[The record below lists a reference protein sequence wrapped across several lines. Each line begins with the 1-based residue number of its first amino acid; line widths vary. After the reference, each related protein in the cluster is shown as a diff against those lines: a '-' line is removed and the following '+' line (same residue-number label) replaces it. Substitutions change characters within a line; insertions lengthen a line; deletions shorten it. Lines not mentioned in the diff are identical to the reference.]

1 MQHPITT
8 GSLISNPTFVASSS
22 SLVLTNQSSLHILPT
37 SQSANATYLFHPN
50 NSTQQVPSLPQPVAQ
65 QAHKTA
71 AFPQVWPNPVR
82 SQHQAPNCAVGA
94 SGAPTPHLYPIFQ
107 YPGGVHISTPRTAK
121 VINLADI
128 ATLSRGM
135 PLGKTAGQSVINF
148 ASHSGLPGVSKEEE
162 VEEVNISRKLLDS
175 DANYDKIDR
184 HVSAQLDNHNNSHEG
199 QKKVDSIVAKPLVP
213 HTPSLSPPR
222 NGTQSPLLFDSCENS
237 AETPSRIHASLAAK
251 LAEKMNKPQLVPRLN
266 IGADSETSLTPQPL
280 HPISTTEDRSH
291 GETGK
296 SNTDLKDKKVRCETG
311 RTITGDNAIIIDD
324 DLTPPISPLKPPS
337 PHSREVSEYG
347 ETCNLHQHF
356 GRTNIELECEKSAQI
371 RTPILVLKPV
381 ENTPLGQPKRRA
393 NTRLAARKSKS
404 GLRQPVLEER
414 VSAPKKVIS
423 RMKGT
428 EFTSEDSDE
437 ADFKP
442 EKSKTPKKTAP
453 PQLPAVQVCYVH
465 VFLLQLNP

>member
-37 SQSANATYLFHPN
+37 SQSANATHLFYPN

-65 QAHKTA
+65 QAHETA

-107 YPGGVHISTPRTAK
+107 YPGGVHISTPCTAK
-121 VINLADI
+121 AINLADI

-148 ASHSGLPGVSKEEE
+148 ASHSGLPEVSKEKE

-175 DANYDKIDR
+175 DTNYDKMDR
-184 HVSAQLDNHNNSHEG
+184 QVSAQWDNHNNSHEG
-199 QKKVDSIVAKPLVP
+199 QKKVDAIVAKPLFP
-213 HTPSLSPPR
+213 HTPSLSPPS

-266 IGADSETSLTPQPL
+266 VGADLDTSLTPQPL
-280 HPISTTEDRSH
+280 HPIPTTEGKSH

-296 SNTDLKDKKVRCETG
+296 SNTDLKDKKARCETG
-311 RTITGDNAIIIDD
+311 RTITGDNVIVIDD
-324 DLTPPISPLKPPS
+324 DLTPPISPVKPPS

-347 ETCNLHQHF
+347 ETCNLHQ
-356 GRTNIELECEKSAQI
+356 CEKTTQT
-371 RTPILVLKPV
+371 RTPALVLKPV

-393 NTRLAARKSKS
+393 NTRLAVRKSKS
-404 GLRQPVLEER
+404 GLRQPVLKER
-414 VSAPKKVIS
+414 VSTPKKVIS
-423 RMKGT
+423 RVKST

-453 PQLPAVQVCYVH
+453 PQPPAVQVCYVH

>member
-8 GSLISNPTFVASSS
+8 GSLISNPTFVTSSS

-37 SQSANATYLFHPN
+37 SQSANATHLFHPN

-65 QAHKTA
+65 QAHETA

-121 VINLADI
+121 AINLADI

-135 PLGKTAGQSVINF
+135 PLGKTASQSLFNLS
-148 ASHSGLPGVSKEEE
+148 SHSGLPGVSKGKE

-175 DANYDKIDR
+175 DTNYDKMDR
-184 HVSAQLDNHNNSHEG
+184 QVSAQSDNHNNSHEG
-199 QKKVDSIVAKPLVP
+199 QKNVDSIVAKPLVP
-213 HTPSLSPPR
+213 HTPSLSPPS
-222 NGTQSPLLFDSCENS
+222 NGPQSPLLFDSCENS

-280 HPISTTEDRSH
+280 HPISTTEDKSH
-291 GETGK
+291 SETGK
-296 SNTDLKDKKVRCETG
+296 SNTDPKDKKARCEAG
-311 RTITGDNAIIIDD
+311 RTITGDNVIIVDD
-324 DLTPPISPLKPPS
+324 DLTPPISPVKPPS

-347 ETCNLHQHF
+347 ETCNLHQ
-356 GRTNIELECEKSAQI
+356 CEKT
-371 RTPILVLKPV
+371 RTPTLVLKPV

-404 GLRQPVLEER
+404 GIRQPVLEER
-414 VSAPKKVIS
+414 VSTFIS
-423 RMKGT
+423 RVKST

-453 PQLPAVQVCYVH
+453 QQPPAVQVCYV
-465 VFLLQLNP
+465 FLLQLNP